1 MTSPALVASSWT
13 TSSAERRLRGRL
25 VAGRYRIEELVGA
38 GAMGYVYRA
47 LHVELGVPCA
57 VKVIR
62 EPAQPRGRE
71 RAEAAGVLRFQI
83 EARAVARLDHPNIV
97 RMLDFGRDDEVDLWY
112 LVTEHLDGQ
121 DLLDILNIETT
132 LPVLRTVA
140 IARQLC
146 AALEHAHQAGVIHR
160 DVKPENLR
168 VIPRRTVDGAIEHVK
183 LLDFG
188 TAMILHDLA
197 GDPPRSSG
205 APAEHA
211 VRAEDLE
218 RPVIGTPAYMSPEQA
233 AGTRAD
239 ARSDIYSTGVV
250 LYEMA
255 TGRLPFERPTPMAL
269 AAAHVE
275 SQPPAPRDVHPDVDP
290 DLEALILRCLSK
302 DPAARP
308 QSARALDDALAD
320 VARAARRRA

>member
-1 MTSPALVASSWT
+1 MVSPALAASRWT

-25 VAGRYRIEELVGA
+25 VAGRYRIEQLVGA
-38 GAMGYVYRA
+38 GAMAYVYRA

-62 EPAQPRGRE
+62 EPAPPRGRG
-71 RAEAAGVLRFQI
+71 RADAGVLRFQI
-83 EARAVARLDHPNIV
+83 EARAVARLDHPNVV

-121 DLLDILNIETT
+121 DLLDVLNAETT
-132 LPVLRTVA
+132 LPVLRVVA

-146 AALEHAHQAGVIHR
+146 AALEHAHGAGVIHR

-168 VIPRRTVDGAIEHVK
+168 VIPRRTAEGAVEHVK

-188 TAMILHDLA
+188 TARIVGDIA
-197 GDPPRSSG
+197 GDPPQFPG
-205 APAEHA
+205 APAE
-211 VRAEDLE
+211 RAAGAEELE

-233 AGTRAD
+233 TGRRAD
-239 ARSDIYSTGVV
+239 ARSDIYSSGVV

-255 TGRLPFERPTPMAL
+255 TGRLPFERPTPIAL

-275 SQPPAPRDVHPDVDP
+275 SPPPLPRDVRPDIDP
-290 DLEALILRCLSK
+290 DLEAVILWCLRK